1 MIPFRH
7 IVVAA
12 AATCA
17 VAMPIAASAQ
27 DDAPFVVDEVLRPDE
42 KAIFATVESTDVV
55 PARARNGGVVA
66 SLVVDEGDRVA
77 AGQEIAVI
85 GDEKLD
91 LQLTALDLNIRAFV
105 AAQVKAGTD
114 LERAQQLFDRGI
126 SPRAQL
132 DAAQAAFDAADAQLS
147 ATRAD
152 REVVVERAREGAVLA
167 PAAGIVLTVA
177 VTDGSV
183 VLPGETVAEIA
194 AEDYVLR
201 IALPERHAR
210 FVAVG
215 DPVRVDEAA
224 LSEGVSGAGEIV
236 RVFPRVE
243 NGRVI
248 ADARVPGV
256 GDFFVGERVRVI
268 IRTEP
273 RATIVVPEAFLVTRF
288 GVDFVHVKAEEGAAA
303 VAVQR
308 GRAMSLEDGTAGVE
322 ILAGLEPGDE
332 LVRP

>member
-1 MIPFRH
+1 MNSIRSLS
-7 IVVAA
+7 VAA
-12 AATCA
+12 AAACVALSLSSA
-17 VAMPIAASAQ
+17 VAQES
-27 DDAPFVVDEVLRPDE
+27 FLVEEVQRADE

-66 SLVVDEGDRVA
+66 SLSVDEGDRVE
-77 AGQEIAVI
+77 AGEEIAVI

-91 LQLTALDLNIRAFV
+91 LQLTALDLSIQSLV
-105 AAQVKAGTD
+105 AAQIKTESD
-114 LERAQQLFDRGI
+114 LERARQLVERGI

-132 DAAQAAFDAADAQLS
+132 DAAQAAFDSADAQLS
-147 ATRAD
+147 AARAERD
-152 REVVVERAREGAVLA
+152 VVVERAREGAVLA
-167 PAAGIVLTVA
+167 PAAGIVLDVH

-183 VLPGETVAEIA
+183 VLPGEAIASIA

-210 FVAVG
+210 YVAVG
-215 DPVRVDEAA
+215 DPVRVDEAV
-224 LSEGVSGAGEIV
+224 LSSGVSGEGEIV

-256 GDFFVGERVRVI
+256 GDFFVGERVRVLVL
-268 IRTEP
+268 TEP
-273 RATIVVPEAFLVTRF
+273 RTTIIVPEVFLETRF
-288 GVDFVHVKAEEGAAA
+288 GVDFANVRTEEGAVA

-308 GRAMSLEDGTAGVE
+308 GRILPLGDGTAGVE
-322 ILAGLEPGDE
+322 ILAGLTPGDE
-332 LVRP
+332 LVQP